1 MRTTTVARCA
11 QSRVQRCILVAA
23 VLAAGACVE
32 RKAAQVVTT
41 DQCLGGDSLVVT
53 DSTIGDIEL
62 GMRPESMPEGCLVV
76 SDSVRWNRE
85 HTDRGRIVEVRVG
98 STLVEAAVSGQG
110 VITQLETTDP
120 RVRLPAGVGV
130 GVTVHDALV
139 AGYTDG
145 DAYEASIRL
154 TRPSS
159 CSPVLWVD
167 GNQSE
172 TGELLDSTRLREEHG
187 AARIVR
193 IGMRRCRP

>member
-1 MRTTTVARCA
+1 M
-11 QSRVQRCILVAA
+11 LVAA
-23 VLAAGACVE
+23 FLAAGACAE
-32 RKAAQVVTT
+32 KEAARVLTT

-53 DSTIGDIEL
+53 DSTIGDIAL
-62 GMRPESMPEGCLVV
+62 GMRPESMPEECLVV

-85 HTDRGRIVEVRVG
+85 NSDRARIVEVRVG

-130 GVTVHDALV
+130 GSTVHDALV
-139 AGYTDG
+139 VGYTDG

-167 GNQSE
+167 GNERE